1 MIKQY
6 DEKVTP
12 KQFAKVAVID
22 RIITLREYWEEYW
35 KWPVEDM
42 TEKEKQAIE
51 DHIQKYVDRISNY
64 LG

>member
-22 RIITLREYWEEYW
+22 RIITLREYWEDYW
-35 KWPVEDM
+35 KWSVEDM
-42 TEKEKQAIE
+42 TDKEKKAIE
-51 DHIQKYVDRISNY
+51 DHIQKYVDRICNY

>member
-51 DHIQKYVDRISNY
+51 VHIQKYVDRISNY

>member
-6 DEKVTP
+6 DKKVTP
-12 KQFAKVAVID
+12 KQFAKVAVLD
-22 RIITLREYWEEYW
+22 RLITLREYWEDYW
-35 KWPVEDM
+35 KWSVEDM

-51 DHIQKYVDRISNY
+51 DHIQKYVDRICNY

>member
-22 RIITLREYWEEYW
+22 RLITLREYWEEYW
-35 KWPVEDM
+35 KWSVEDM
-42 TEKEKQAIE
+42 TEKEKQAVQE
-51 DHIQKYVDRISNY
+51 QIQKYLDRICNY
-64 LG
+64 LA